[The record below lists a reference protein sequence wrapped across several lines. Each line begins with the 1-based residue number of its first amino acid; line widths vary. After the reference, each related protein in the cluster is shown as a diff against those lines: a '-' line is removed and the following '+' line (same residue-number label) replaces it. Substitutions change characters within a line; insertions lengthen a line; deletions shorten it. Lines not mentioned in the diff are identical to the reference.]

1 MTSFT
6 DKRILRQISNEPLK
20 KGQIRMHPIT
30 LEAMENKDP
39 LGRDTLFTQFSIN
52 KDDPLIFNYDTSND
66 VNTKKYRTDTE
77 NLLIPTLSLPL
88 SDILLIYDISNYDEL
103 IKWLQGKHSD
113 ETIYR
118 VVNTFTRI
126 EFKELKKTNNR
137 LIKILKI
144 IFDFDNIKEDSIN
157 NFLNKWFKEKDE
169 DDFNLNICEDF
180 KKKFLSK
187 YNNE

>member
-20 KGQIRMHPIT
+20 KGQFRMHPTT
-30 LEAMENKDP
+30 LEIIENKDP
-39 LGRDTLFTQFSIN
+39 LERDMLFTQFSI
-52 KDDPLIFNYDTSND
+52 DDKKPLNLKYTSNES
-66 VNTKKYRTDTE
+66 NTKKYRTDTE
-77 NLLIPTLSLPL
+77 NLLIPNLSLPL
-88 SDILLIYDISNYDEL
+88 SDILLIYEISNYDEL
-103 IKWLQGKHSD
+103 IKWLQRKNSN

-118 VVNTFTRI
+118 VVNLFTRI

-137 LIKILKI
+137 LIKIFKM
-144 IFDFDNIKEDSIN
+144 IFEIDNIEEETII
-157 NFLNKWFKEKDE
+157 NFLNKWFKKKDE

-180 KKKFLSK
+180 KKKFLGK

>member
-20 KGQIRMHPIT
+20 QNNKFRMHPIT
-30 LEAMENKDP
+30 LEVIENDGSEDVV
-39 LGRDTLFTQFSIN
+39 LTQFNIN
-52 KDDPLIFNYDTSND
+52 KKDTKYFDYFEPINSNI
-66 VNTKKYRTDTE
+66 KKYRTDTD
-77 NLLIPTLSLPL
+77 NLLIPNLSLPL
-88 SDILLIYDISNYDEL
+88 SDMLLIYGISNYDEL
-103 IKWLQGKHSD
+103 IKWLQGKNTD

-118 VVNTFTRI
+118 VVNIFTRI
-126 EFKELKKTNNR
+126 EFKELKKVNNR

-144 IFDFDNIKEDSIN
+144 IFEIEKNNEESIN
-157 NFLNKWFKEKDE
+157 KFLSDWFKQKSE

>member
-20 KGQIRMHPIT
+20 KGQFKMHPIT
-30 LEAMENKDP
+30 LEIIKNRDS
-39 LGRDTLFTQFSIN
+39 LGRDLVLTQFSIDEKSPIN
-52 KDDPLIFNYDTSND
+52 FKYTSNES
-66 VNTKKYRTDTE
+66 NTKNYRTDTE
-77 NLLIPTLSLPL
+77 NLLIPNLSLPL
-88 SDILLIYDISNYDEL
+88 SDILLIYGISNYDEL
-103 IKWLQGKHSD
+103 IKWLQGKHTD

-137 LIKILKI
+137 LIKILKMIFQIDTEEETI
-144 IFDFDNIKEDSIN
+144 I
-157 NFLNKWFKEKDE
+157 NFLNKWFKKKDE
-169 DDFNLNICEDF
+169 DDFNFNICQDF
-180 KKKFLSK
+180 KKKFLGK